1 MHFSRAHSFIARRT
15 LNDDDDDD
23 DDDDG
28 VFSNDPIGNLEKK
41 NLFSN
46 TTYSIRALR

>member
-23 DDDDG
+23 DDDDDG

-41 NLFSN
+41 SLQ
-46 TTYSIRALR
+46 